1 MPNPYVNKVI
11 QGETVIIDL
20 TADTVT
26 ASVMISGVTAHDA
39 SGAVVTG
46 TLADGNELEYGTS
59 SCLVGT
65 ATVGTAYAW
74 TAVENPAVVNHA
86 IVGTD
91 KAV

>member
-1 MPNPYVNKVI
+1 MAQTIELLGATYPDVPAVLLPKAGGGTARFI
-11 QGETVIIDL
+11 EETEIP
-20 TADTVT
+20 
-26 ASVMISGVTAHDA
+26 
-39 SGAVVTG
+39 
-46 TLADGNELEYGTS
+46 DGNELAYGTS